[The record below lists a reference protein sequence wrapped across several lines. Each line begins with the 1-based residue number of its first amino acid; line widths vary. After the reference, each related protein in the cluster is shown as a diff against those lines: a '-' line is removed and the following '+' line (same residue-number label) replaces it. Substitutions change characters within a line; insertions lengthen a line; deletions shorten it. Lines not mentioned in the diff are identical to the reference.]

1 MLSEEEIK
9 QIFFYCDNKNPN
21 GFYADNVDIMEFAN
35 KVAAVAMIDGDRK
48 ERQHCIEFVRTLNVE
63 VARALEEKRKGL

>member
-21 GFYADNVDIMEFAN
+21 GFYADDVDIMEFAN
-35 KVAAVAMIDGDRK
+35 KVAAVAMIDGARK
-48 ERQHCIEFVRTLNVE
+48 ERQRCVEFVRTLNVE
-63 VARALEEKRKGL
+63 VAKALEEKRGSL